1 MEVKIQL
8 HDTMQ
13 RKKRPFKPIDQKNV
27 RMYVCGP
34 TVYDRAH
41 LGNARPVVVF
51 DVLYRLLR
59 HVYDADHVTYVRNFT
74 DVDDKINATA
84 LQRKEAG
91 AEGTLEE
98 LVHERSDE
106 TIGWYLHDM
115 GALGALE
122 PDQMPRATEFIGPM
136 VAMIEDLIA
145 KGHAYEA
152 EGHVLFAVESYKNY
166 GALSGRSVDD
176 MIAGAR
182 VEVAPYKRNPM
193 DFVLWKPS
201 TDDLPG
207 WDSPWG
213 RGRPGWH
220 IECSAM
226 SFDLL
231 GASFDIHGGGNDLQ
245 FPHHENE
252 IAQSKCAHP
261 DAGFANYWMHNE
273 MLQVEGK
280 KMSKSLGNFFTVH
293 DLLEQGVPG
302 EVIRFVFLG
311 THYRK
316 PMDWTEKKRAE
327 AEELLLKWRRMTEF
341 VLPTNVSRKVE
352 VALFDDL
359 NTSAAIEELKNLAE
373 RKDAGSLKA
382 SANLMG
388 LLLDEQGAW
397 AWKRRPIGD
406 FENVPEWHPSREWM
420 VEVMKPISQWL
431 TRINTPLFDVPK
443 VNVPKFNFDVKIP
456 KLSLVTNLGK
466 TRVPKIAPI
475 SIRPNAFGNL
485 SKIGEGFK
493 RAAEYY
499 RRLKADYPEEMGTMS
514 GEVPFSALT
523 VENLNAIKNAKV
535 VEKLSERTEAK
546 KLQRWEDADR
556 IRSELESCGVVLVDL
571 PGGTKWELSES
582 FTPKDLEALI

>member
-1 MEVKIQL
+1 MTEIRL
-8 HDTMQ
+8 YNTRTR
-13 RKKRPFKPIDQKNV
+13 RKERFEPLDERNV

-59 HVYDADHVTYVRNFT
+59 HVYGSDHVTYVRNFT

-84 LQRKEAG
+84 LARKEAG
-91 AEGTLEE
+91 AAGTLEE

-122 PDQMPRATEFIGPM
+122 PNVMPRATDHIAQM
-136 VAMIEDLIA
+136 VAMIADLIA

-152 EGHVLFAVESYKNY
+152 EGHVLFAVDSWREHY
-166 GALSGRSVDD
+166 GKLSGRSVDD

-226 SFDLL
+226 AYELL

-252 IAQSKCAHP
+252 IAQSACAHP
-261 DAGFANYWMHNE
+261 EGDFARVWMHNE

-293 DLLEQGVPG
+293 DLLEGHDGHPPVPG

-316 PMDWTEKKRAE
+316 PMDWTEKKRQEAE
-327 AEELLLKWRRMTEF
+327 ATLRGWYGLLHAHGFSTQTVAALKQAGVWQADDEFLGVLANDLNVPGAIARLHVLSKNRTSKTLAGFAMGIELLGLIGDW
-341 VLPTNVSRKVE
+341 
-352 VALFDDL
+352 DH
-359 NTSAAIEELKNLAE
+359 LAE
-373 RKDAGSLKA
+373 LAQAEEAGAEQLA
-382 SANLMG
+382 PWVIEVVDG
-388 LLLDEQGAW
+388 LLS
-397 AWKRRPIGD
+397 KRQ
-406 FENVPEWHPSREWM
+406 E
-420 VEVMKPISQWL
+420 
-431 TRINTPLFDVPK
+431 
-443 VNVPKFNFDVKIP
+443 
-456 KLSLVTNLGK
+456 
-466 TRVPKIAPI
+466 A
-475 SIRPNAFGNL
+475 
-485 SKIGEGFK
+485 
-493 RAAEYY
+493 RAAKDFALADEV
-499 RRLKADYPEEMGTMS
+499 RDILTQAGVQVTDIGGVPSWQAGPEFDASKLEGLK
-514 GEVPFSALT
+514 
-523 VENLNAIKNAKV
+523 
-535 VEKLSERTEAK
+535 
-546 KLQRWEDADR
+546 
-556 IRSELESCGVVLVDL
+556 
-571 PGGTKWELSES
+571 
-582 FTPKDLEALI
+582 